1 MISLLITD
9 DDINKISVII
19 SFLNEHFSCKVDIK
33 QATNVQEA
41 ISYMQNN
48 HFHLLITDLLMPIR
62 NGEDATE
69 KGGSILISEIYRNK
83 NRVNIPLYIVA
94 LTHLK
99 DESIAF
105 SNIWKVWEYDSS
117 STSWRKNLKELFEHI
132 EKIDSKIIKSK
143 KETLFVEGETDK
155 KIIIQAL
162 KLYYP
167 EYINQISIETV
178 KFGGGCTWV
187 QRQLIIWGK
196 MLHRKDDSKYLQA
209 VGLFDNDKAGLQAI
223 NDLQSYVSNESA
235 EHQTFSVVKLSVK
248 HAKHLIPIYKN
259 GICLPVRLEELYPVS
274 CWDEAQKKGWLSSKK
289 LFNEINKTPTNW
301 DQDALSFKDYIKS
314 LDIPN
319 ELMIYIDKKV
329 NDDYKSHFNNYILS
343 MDEMKQKEILLS
355 FKELLSDILEKIG
368 LK

>member
-1 MISLLITD
+1 MISLLIID

-41 ISYMQNN
+41 ILYMQSN

-62 NGEDATE
+62 DGENATE
-69 KGGSILISEIYRNK
+69 QGGSILINEIYRSK

-99 DESIAF
+99 DSSIAF

-132 EKIDSKIIKSK
+132 EKIDSKIIKDK

-155 KIIIQAL
+155 KIITQAL
-162 KLYYP
+162 KIYYP
-167 EYINQISIETV
+167 EYLNRISIETV
-178 KFGGGCTWV
+178 KFSGGCSWV
-187 QRQLIIWGK
+187 ERQLIIWGK
-196 MLHRKDDSKYLQA
+196 MLHRKDDGKYLQA
-209 VGLFDNDKAGLQAI
+209 IGLFDNDKAGIQAI
-223 NDLQSYVSNESA
+223 NDLQNYVPNESA
-235 EHQTFSVVKLSVK
+235 EHQTFSTIKLSTK
-248 HAKHLIPIYKN
+248 HAKHLIPIYRN
-259 GICLPVRLEELYPVS
+259 GICLPIRLEELYPVS
-274 CWDEAQKKGWLSSKK
+274 CWEEAQKRGWLISKK
-289 LFNEINKTPTNW
+289 LYNEIYRTPTNW
-301 DQDALSFKDYIKS
+301 DQDTQSFKDYIQS
-314 LDIPN
+314 LDIPT

-329 NDDYKSHFNNYILS
+329 DDDSKLHFNNYILS
-343 MDEMKQKEILLS
+343 MDEIEQKTILLP
-355 FKELLSDILEKIG
+355 FQELLSDILRKVG